1 MKNLNISDLIIVIS
15 LSIVFFLIAS
25 LNIGIKE
32 IPSSGWKVTVN
43 DGFIIDLNGEKNVSE
58 IIFFVKNG
66 KINLDIFTGQ
76 PENWVGENTV
86 SINDYYKWKRIDINR
101 STRFIKIDIDH
112 SDGELLEIV
121 VIEEGHLIENISL
134 YRENGEN
141 DSLWQLIDEQEMVV
155 IPITYKSETV
165 FDEVYYVRAAED
177 YLSGKEPSE
186 TTHPPLGKLIIAAGI
201 SVFGFNPFGWRIM
214 GVLFATL
221 MLPIMYLLGKEIGN
235 SRLVGF
241 VSSLLLM
248 FDFMHFTM
256 SRIATLDTFLVFFLL
271 ASQLFFYTFFLDVLK
286 NGWRASLRPYF
297 MAVLLLA
304 IGFSI
309 KWTAVFSLAAQL
321 FYLCLLKFNLIQI
334 KSKNHG
340 YSNKNNQIIYAVSG
354 TIVVFG
360 LVYLLS
366 YVPYMNLGHS
376 LKDVY
381 NIQWSMLNNI
391 LNLKAIHPFASAWW
405 SWPLLLR
412 PIWLYVS
419 VLGEEKV
426 STITLM
432 GNPAVWW
439 IGLVS
444 IIAVSE
450 KSIKEKN
457 PSNVY
462 LITMFIF
469 QWIPYAFLSRSLFIY
484 YFYPNII
491 ILCLII
497 STQICILWKEK
508 KVRWK
513 VILYLL
519 VLVVFFGLFYPII
532 SGDIMPVW
540 WRDSLRWFPSWVF

>member
-177 YLSGKEPSE
+177 YLSGKESSE

-497 STQICILWKEK
+497 STQICKLWKEK

>member
-177 YLSGKEPSE
+177 YLSGNEPSE

>member
-235 SRLVGF
+235 SRRVGF

>member
-32 IPSSGWKVTVN
+32 MPSSGWKVTVN

-134 YRENGEN
+134 YSENGEN

-177 YLSGKEPSE
+177 YLSGNEPSE

-497 STQICILWKEK
+497 STQICKLWKEK